1 MLGTKPDECLS
12 WEFFISLSFDCNFIS
27 GNKKFKWPLI
37 FYFAGRYFLLFALIG
52 IAIALNMTKP
62 LHCQTLY
69 TYNQVFGNASIGM
82 ASINLSLRTMAVWSQ
97 AWYIVIPLVLVIL
110 GHWSLLLHGVLIEA
124 AWVPGTG
131 CMITDTDNTLLA
143 ATFIYTMV
151 FDFTVLLLNAWKL
164 VRLLNGRKQ
173 SSIMQLIFHDGLIF
187 FIISLLANLLVMIFM
202 LLNLNVVM
210 SVIANVPAAIASTVS
225 S

>member
-1 MLGTKPDECLS
+1 MCKQS
-12 WEFFISLSFDCNFIS
+12 
-27 GNKKFKWPLI
+27 
-37 FYFAGRYFLLFALIG
+37 
-52 IAIALNMTKP
+52 
-62 LHCQTLY
+62 H
-69 TYNQVFGNASIGM
+69 
-82 ASINLSLRTMAVWSQ
+82 INLHLLCRMAVWSQ

-110 GHWSLLLHGVLIEA
+110 GHWSLLLHGTPPLLLHCYLELICLSTGVLIEA

-187 FIISLLANLLVMIFM
+187 FIIS
-202 LLNLNVVM
+202 
-210 SVIANVPAAIASTVS
+210 
-225 S
+225 